1 MIKLFRVDFRLLHG
15 QIAFGWANMVGAD
28 CILLASD
35 SLIRDEVRKSVE
47 KLSKPTGVKLV
58 IKSLN
63 DSVEALNSGVTDK
76 YKLMVIVETVKDAA
90 YLAEKCECFKSLN
103 IGNTPPIPNSET
115 IGYAVR
121 LTKDDKLLIENMKKK
136 GLEVEVRH
144 NSSDKKIVL

>member
-35 SLIRDEVRKSVE
+35 SLIRDEVRKSVV

-76 YKLMVIVETVKDAA
+76 YKLVETVKDAA

>member
-35 SLIRDEVRKSVE
+35 SLIRDEVRKSVV

-115 IGYAVR
+115 IGR
-121 LTKDDKLLIENMKKK
+121 KRD
-136 GLEVEVRH
+136 
-144 NSSDKKIVL
+144 

>member
-15 QIAFGWANMVGAD
+15 QIAFGWTNMVGAD

-35 SLIRDEVRKSVE
+35 ALIHDEIRKSVV
-47 KLSKPTGVKLV
+47 KLSKPVGVKLV
-58 IKSLN
+58 IKNLK
-63 DSVEALNSGVTDK
+63 DSAEALNSGVTDK

-90 YLAEKCECFKSLN
+90 YLVEHCNCFKSLN
-103 IGNTPPIPNSET
+103 IGNMPPIPDSET

-121 LTKDDKLLIENMKKK
+121 LTKTDRVLIENMKKR